1 MQIKEIQEKL
11 KISSY
16 TLRYYEKMELIQP
29 YRDENGYRNY
39 SEEDIHKI
47 ERIMFLRDINVP
59 IEDIKD
65 ILDNKVTFQDVLE
78 NHIEKVNTEI
88 ESLQYIK
95 NMCKDLKEKN
105 IHLLDQVIE
114 DNQIGDKKVNVCIL
128 SFCIDFVN

>member
-1 MQIKEIQEKL
+1 MKVGENYANKRSSRKL
-11 KISSY
+11 KNQDSY
-16 TLRYYEKMELIQP
+16 TLRYYEKMRLIQP

-39 SEEDIHKI
+39 NEEDIHKI

-95 NMCKDLKEKN
+95 KY
-105 IHLLDQVIE
+105 V
-114 DNQIGDKKVNVCIL
+114 
-128 SFCIDFVN
+128 

>member
-1 MQIKEIQEKL
+1 MQIKEVQEKL

-16 TLRYYEKMELIQP
+16 TLRYYEKMGLIQP

-39 SEEDIHKI
+39 NEEDIHKI

-78 NHIEKVNTEI
+78 NHIEKVNTPKI
-88 ESLQYIK
+88 PDI
-95 NMCKDLKEKN
+95 NKDKTLMPN
-105 IHLLDQVIE
+105 RLL
-114 DNQIGDKKVNVCIL
+114 G
-128 SFCIDFVN
+128 IDL

>member
-1 MQIKEIQEKL
+1 
-11 KISSY
+11 
-16 TLRYYEKMELIQP
+16 
-29 YRDENGYRNY
+29 
-39 SEEDIHKI
+39 
-47 ERIMFLRDINVP
+47 IMFLRDINVP

-105 IHLLDQVIE
+105 IPLLDQVIE
-114 DNQIGDKKVNVCIL
+114 DN
-128 SFCIDFVN
+128 